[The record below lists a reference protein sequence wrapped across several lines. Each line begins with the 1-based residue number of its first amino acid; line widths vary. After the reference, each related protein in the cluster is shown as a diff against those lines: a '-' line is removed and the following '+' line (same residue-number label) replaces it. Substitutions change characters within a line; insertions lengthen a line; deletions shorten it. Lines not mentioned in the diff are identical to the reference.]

1 MYPKKGNID
10 DVWYYGEA
18 NGSGSEKFFFE
29 GSLNKRRL
37 IDRKSELK
45 DSLSTAKKYAG

>member
-1 MYPKKGNID
+1 MYPEKGNID
-10 DVWYYGEA
+10 DVWYFEEV

-37 IDRKSELK
+37 TDRKSELK
-45 DSLSTAKKYAG
+45 DSSSTAEKYAG